1 MANFDWIPLPVY
13 LRTLQLLFVLQPL
26 LSYFKGAQHLV
37 RTMLFPLREAL
48 VSFRGLAMSPL
59 PVQVSCHPTPTTVEF
74 RSTGVDPRINNP
86 YIPSTP
92 TLDRTRS
99 SHKVASLPNHLLSR
113 LLDTTYIN
121 RHQFGPLVL
130 NILNRKALIVR
141 LCPLSPLVN
150 TPISCQGMPHSL
162 AEVLEGPTYRRHAHY
177 CLQRRKHV
185 QFRWLYQ

>member
-1 MANFDWIPLPVY
+1 MPLPVY
-13 LRTLQLLFVLQPL
+13 LRTPQLLFVLQQPL
-26 LSYFKGAQHLV
+26 LNYFRGAQPLV

-48 VSFRGLAMSPL
+48 VSFRGLVMNPL
-59 PVQVSCHPTPTTVEF
+59 LVQVLCHPTPTTVEF
-74 RSTGVDPRINNP
+74 RSTGVGPRINNP
-86 YIPSTP
+86 CIQ

-121 RHQFGPLVL
+121 PHQFGPLVL
-130 NILNRKALIVR
+130 NILNTKALIVR
-141 LCPLSPLVN
+141 LYPLYPLDN
-150 TPISCQGMPHSL
+150 TPILCQGMPHLL
-162 AEVLEGPTYRRHAHY
+162 AEVLEGSTYRRHAHY